1 MRVKRAPWQLLFALL
16 TPPRADS
23 GGSATDVEAAAAA
36 VTNAK
41 DCLLATAAAATE
53 IEARRC

>member
-1 MRVKRAPWQLLFALL
+1 LHSSSHREQIAAVP
-16 TPPRADS
+16 
-23 GGSATDVEAAAAA
+23 ATDVEAAAAA
-36 VTNAK
+36 VTTAK

>member
-23 GGSATDVEAAAAA
+23 GGPATDVEAAAAA